1 MDSDELPR
9 LTRLAQRTGDGDP
22 IEALA
27 AIAELRKVLE
37 RQEAVLVRR
46 ARTQGRSW
54 ARIAE
59 VLGVSRQAVHKKHGG
74 RRLFRSDD

>member
-1 MDSDELPR
+1 MESDEVA
-9 LTRLAQRTGDGDP
+9 RLAQRTVDEDP

-27 AIAELRKVLE
+27 AVAELRKALE

-54 ARIAE
+54 AQIAE

-74 RRLFRSDD
+74 RRLFRAED

>member
-1 MDSDELPR
+1 MESDEVA
-9 LTRLAQRTGDGDP
+9 RLAQRTVDDDP

-27 AIAELRKVLE
+27 AVAELRKALE

-54 ARIAE
+54 AQIAE

-74 RRLFRSDD
+74 RRLFRAED